1 MQERGCRLKRILL
14 LYLTA
19 ALLLSGSVGLLS
31 AAAEAKWPEG
41 SSSGKKSNGKMT
53 LDLTNVSEGYF
64 MAAVSEKTKHNMKLR
79 VVKDDKTLTYDLN
92 NTGEFEVFPLQLG
105 SGKYDISLYENVS
118 GKKYSSA
125 GKISVNVT
133 LSREDGAFLYPNQYV
148 NYTELTKAVA
158 AANEMCA
165 GKDEKEIYT
174 LIRKY
179 IMDNYAYD
187 FIKSVTVAA
196 GELPDIDGCY
206 EKKMGVC
213 QDLSAL
219 MVCMLRS
226 QGIPARLMIG
236 YADKNYHAW
245 TVTSV
250 ADKEVFFDPTAAL
263 NAISKPVAYSVE
275 RYY

>member
-1 MQERGCRLKRILL
+1 MKKIILL
-14 LYLTA
+14 CLIA
-19 ALLLSGSVGLLS
+19 VLLLSGCSGVLY
-31 AAAEAKWPEG
+31 AAAEGKWPEG
-41 SSSGKKSNGKMT
+41 SSSGKKTNGKMT
-53 LDLTNVSEGYF
+53 LDLTNISEGYF
-64 MAAVSEKTKHNMKLR
+64 MAAVSEKNSHRMKLR
-79 VVKDDKTLTYDLN
+79 VTKDGETLTYDLN
-92 NTGEFEVFPLQLG
+92 TDGNFEVFPLQLG

-125 GKISVNVT
+125 GKISINVT
-133 LSREDGAFLYPNQYV
+133 LAREDGAFLYPNQYV
-148 NYTELTKAVA
+148 DYNELTKAVA
-158 AANEMCA
+158 VANKLCE
-165 GKDEKEIYT
+165 GKNEKEIYT

-179 IMDNYAYD
+179 IIENYGYD

-206 EKKMGVC
+206 DKKMGVC

-263 NAISKPVAYSVE
+263 NAISKPVSYSVE

>member
-1 MQERGCRLKRILL
+1 MQERGCRLKRIILL
-14 LYLTA
+14 CLA
-19 ALLLSGSVGLLS
+19 AVLLLSGSSGLLC

-41 SSSGKKSNGKMT
+41 SKNGKKSDGKMI
-53 LDLTNVSEGYF
+53 LDLTNTSEGYF
-64 MAAVSEKTKHNMKLR
+64 MAAVSKKTSHRMKLR
-79 VVKDDKTLTYDLN
+79 VTKDGETLTYDLN
-92 NTGEFEVFPLQLG
+92 GDGDYEVFPLQLG
-105 SGKYDISLYENVS
+105 SGKYEISLYENVS

-125 GKISVNVT
+125 GKISIKVT
-133 LSREDGAFLYPNQYV
+133 LTREDGAFLYPNQYV
-148 NYTELTKAVA
+148 KYTELTKAVKV
-158 AANEMCA
+158 ANEMCA
-165 GKDEKEIYT
+165 GKNEKEVYT

-179 IMDNYAYD
+179 IMDNYGYD

-250 ADKEVFFDPTAAL
+250 AEKEVFFDPTAAL
-263 NAISKPVAYSVE
+263 NAISKPVSYSVE